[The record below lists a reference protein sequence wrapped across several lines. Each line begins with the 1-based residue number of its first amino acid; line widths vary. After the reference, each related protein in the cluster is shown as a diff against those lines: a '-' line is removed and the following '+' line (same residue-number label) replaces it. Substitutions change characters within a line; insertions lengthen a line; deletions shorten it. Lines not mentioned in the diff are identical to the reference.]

1 MVRILSDLQ
10 LQRYQIDGYCHPFDV
25 LTAEESANYL
35 NKLETYE
42 RASGGVIDSIY
53 RHKPHLL
60 FPWLHDLINHTM
72 VLDAVEDVLGP
83 NILCWGSSFFNKEAR
98 HPAYVSWHQDANYWG
113 LDRPDVC
120 TAWIAFTASNTSNGC
135 MRVIPSSHTIKL
147 KHTDTYQEHNLL
159 SRGQEIDA
167 EVVESKAVD
176 IELSA
181 GQMSLHHVG
190 IVHGSNPN
198 RSSKRRV
205 GFAVRYIASD
215 VRQTLG
221 PRDFATLV
229 RGKQTHDYWELEPR
243 PKAELDPEAIA
254 YHASVCEIQ
263 GKMLYAGATIEPFS
277 PRSKN

>member
-1 MVRILSDLQ
+1 M
-10 LQRYQIDGYCHPFDV
+10 
-25 LTAEESANYL
+25 
-35 NKLETYE
+35 
-42 RASGGVIDSIY
+42 
-53 RHKPHLL
+53 
-60 FPWLHDLINHTM
+60 
-72 VLDAVEDVLGP
+72 
-83 NILCWGSSFFNKEAR
+83 
-98 HPAYVSWHQDANYWG
+98 
-113 LDRPDVC
+113 
-120 TAWIAFTASNTSNGC
+120 
-135 MRVIPSSHTIKL
+135 
-147 KHTDTYQEHNLL
+147 

-263 GKMLYAGATIEPFS
+263 GKMLYAGATIEPFR